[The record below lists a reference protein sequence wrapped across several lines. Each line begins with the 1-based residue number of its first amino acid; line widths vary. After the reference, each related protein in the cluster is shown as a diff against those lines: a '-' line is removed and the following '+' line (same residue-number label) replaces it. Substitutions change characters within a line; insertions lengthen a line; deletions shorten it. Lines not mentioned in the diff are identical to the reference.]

1 MKRRFRLLAACIA
14 LSVLMIAI
22 CAAISFADV
31 SSADIRAEASFA
43 LAILSPLAVVSLLA
57 AFFLYIMGQISG
69 ANELDGIHL
78 ASRRGTLRAIAIK
91 ISPVLAVLVLI
102 GAAAASETES
112 AKQKP
117 SPDEAIA
124 LLKTGNWRFAN
135 SRPQRPRLDTARL
148 RQAGTES
155 QADHAFATVVAC
167 SDSRV
172 PVEAIFDA
180 GIMDIFVIRIAGN
193 VCDTDEIGSIEY
205 GLAHVKTPALVI
217 LGHTQCGAVTAVTQA
232 IQGRGHALER
242 NIPALVDN
250 IQPAVRRAMASH
262 PELEGD
268 EVIPLAIEENIWQ
281 GLEDL
286 FMASPAARELVRS
299 GAVKAVGAMYDV
311 GTGIVQWMPESKSA
325 AVLEAVEL
333 NPNRAMNAMAE
344 DSHAARGADH

>member
-193 VCDTDEIGSIEY
+193 VCEAD
-205 GLAHVKTPALVI
+205 
-217 LGHTQCGAVTAVTQA
+217 
-232 IQGRGHALER
+232 
-242 NIPALVDN
+242 
-250 IQPAVRRAMASH
+250 
-262 PELEGD
+262 
-268 EVIPLAIEENIWQ
+268 
-281 GLEDL
+281 
-286 FMASPAARELVRS
+286 
-299 GAVKAVGAMYDV
+299 
-311 GTGIVQWMPESKSA
+311 A
-325 AVLEAVEL
+325 AVHRFKFEVTL
-333 NPNRAMNAMAE
+333 
-344 DSHAARGADH
+344 D